1 MDFET
6 LWEIMSEREK
16 DEFVQMFL
24 ADLFK
29 RISRV
34 VFETTIKGHCET
46 CALYNSLGC
55 PYAPD
60 GGNGRCDEWRPE

>member
-6 LWEIMSEREK
+6 LWELMSERDK

-24 ADLFK
+24 ADLFQ

-34 VFETTIKGHCET
+34 VFETTIKGRCET

-60 GGNGRCDEWRPE
+60 GREW